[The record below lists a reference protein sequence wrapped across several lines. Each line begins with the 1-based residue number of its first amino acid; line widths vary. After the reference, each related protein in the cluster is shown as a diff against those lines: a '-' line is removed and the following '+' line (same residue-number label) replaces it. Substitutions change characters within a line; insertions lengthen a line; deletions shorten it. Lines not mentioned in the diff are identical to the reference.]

1 MDALSGQID
10 ALIADARRA
19 ATPGGIGDSPD
30 RAGAIVAA
38 PPMAELARRSTRS
51 ASPLSVTIDGNGMF
65 VFDDTGRRVY
75 GRLGDFRVN
84 SRGAL
89 VDGAGRAV
97 LGYSTGAAGPAPGGL
112 HPLQIASND
121 AASKRFSDYAIDE
134 HGTIS
139 GVVVD
144 LDSHTGERRRQ
155 EVPFG
160 RIALAVFAAPERLH
174 RAGDTIAIAT
184 AEAGPPSIVAPGDP
198 NVGTLRTH
206 VLENGLV
213 DLERDLARL
222 WSLQRRADL
231 DAATAWA
238 ADGCTRTAMGL
249 VK

>member
-1 MDALSGQID
+1 MDALTVKVD

-30 RAGAIVAA
+30 RAGAIVAT
-38 PPMAELARRSTRS
+38 PQMAELARRSTPS

-65 VFDDTGRRVY
+65 VFDDAGRRVY
-75 GRLGDFRVN
+75 GRLGDFRLN
-84 SRGAL
+84 SRGVL
-89 VDGAGRAV
+89 VDGAGRPV
-97 LGYSTGAAGPAPGGL
+97 LGYSIGAAGPAPGAL
-112 HPLQIASND
+112 HPIQIASND

-139 GVVVD
+139 GVVVEVD
-144 LDSHTGERRRQ
+144 PRSGERRRR

-160 RIALAVFAAPERLH
+160 RIALAVFPAPERLH
-174 RAGDTIAIAT
+174 RAGDTIAFAT
-184 AEAGPPSIVAPGDP
+184 PEAGPPSIVTPGDP

-213 DLERDLARL
+213 DLEGDLARL
-222 WSLQRRADL
+222 WSLQRRAEL
-231 DAATAWA
+231 EAATAWA
-238 ADGCTRTAMGL
+238 ADGCARTAMGL

>member
-1 MDALSGQID
+1 MDALSVQVD

-19 ATPGGIGDSPD
+19 ATPGGIGDAPD
-30 RAGAIVAA
+30 RAGAIIAA
-38 PPMAELARRSTRS
+38 PPVAELARRSTPS
-51 ASPLSVTIDGNGMF
+51 DSPLSVTIDGNGMF
-65 VFDDTGRRVY
+65 VFEDAGRRVF
-75 GRLGDFRVN
+75 GRLGDFRLN
-84 SRGAL
+84 SRGVL

-97 LGYSTGAAGPAPGGL
+97 LGYSIGAAGQAPDGL
-112 HPLQIASND
+112 HPMQIASND
-121 AASKRFSDYAIDE
+121 GASKLFSDYAIDE

-139 GVVVD
+139 GIVVEVD
-144 LDSHTGERRRQ
+144 SRTGERRRR
-155 EVPFG
+155 EVPLG
-160 RIALAVFAAPERLH
+160 RIALALFPAPERLH

-184 AEAGPPSIVAPGDP
+184 PEAGPPSIVSPGDP
-198 NVGTLRTH
+198 NVGTLRSH

-213 DLERDLARL
+213 DLERDFARL